1 MPYQSM
7 TGISEAAP
15 PKSISCIV
23 QRASKGCRAI
33 GSPRI
38 HAPDVQFLE
47 HRWGQHL
54 GPLAHLRFHPP
65 RHVETVGLNPGRSWH
80 TLISIGKLDVIAVP
94 ERSGT
99 ASGASEYAHP
109 DAVASHWYR

>member
-54 GPLAHLRFHPP
+54 GLLAHLRFHPP
-65 RHVETVGLNPGRSWH
+65 RHVENVGINPGRCWH
-80 TLISIGKLDVIAVP
+80 TIISIGKLDGIAIRVT
-94 ERSGT
+94 SGPAT
-99 ASGASEYAHP
+99 GAREL
-109 DAVASHWYR
+109 DRKRAVKGKSV